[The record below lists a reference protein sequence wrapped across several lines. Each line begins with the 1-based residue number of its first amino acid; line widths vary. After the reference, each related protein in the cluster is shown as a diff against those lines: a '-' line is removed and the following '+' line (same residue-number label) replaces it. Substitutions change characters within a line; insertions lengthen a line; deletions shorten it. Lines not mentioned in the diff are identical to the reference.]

1 MVSLDCLG
9 ASGEVGR
16 SAFMLHTD
24 KKILLDYGVK
34 IFDEAGRPKFPTEEI
49 SPDLAIITHAH
60 LDHSGFVPALYKHS
74 KIRWFATPP
83 TEEICEILWK
93 DSMKIMG
100 RELPYQANHFKRA
113 VSNWSPI
120 INEQTQTFGKTEI
133 TPYDAGHIAGASMI
147 SAEYEG
153 KKIVYTGDFKTEDT
167 QMHKGARHIKD
178 VNLLIMESTYANREH
193 PNRKE
198 AEEQIIREIHETVE
212 DGGTV
217 LFPAFSLGRTQEL
230 VALIRKYD
238 KNVPVFLD
246 GMGRA
251 LTTLYLKYGKYIR
264 DAHAFRKAASSVRF
278 VEDIG
283 DKKEASRTPGV
294 IVTSAGM
301 MMGGPI
307 LNYLFNVNSR
317 SKIIFTGY
325 NVEGTNGWTLINQ
338 GFITKDEQQLTVD
351 LPVEYIDLSA
361 HAGRSELL
369 AFIRDANPEKIVL
382 VHGDHPDEFAE
393 ELKAAGYNAVA
404 PKLGD
409 KIAL

>member
-34 IFDEAGRPKFPTEEI
+34 IFDESGRAKFPTEEI
-49 SPDLAIITHAH
+49 SPDLAVITHAH

-83 TEEICEILWK
+83 TEEICQILWK

-100 RELPYQANHFKRA
+100 DELPYRNNDFKRA
-113 VSNWSPI
+113 LSNWSPI
-120 INEQTQTFGKTEI
+120 TNEQTQTFGKTEI
-133 TPYDAGHIAGASMI
+133 TPHDAGHIAGASMI
-147 SAEYEG
+147 VAEYNG
-153 KKIVYTGDFKTEDT
+153 KKVVYTGDFKTEDT
-167 QMHKGARHIKD
+167 QMHKGAKHIKD
-178 VNLLIMESTYANREH
+178 VDMLIMESTYADREH

-198 AEEQIIREIHETVE
+198 AEEQIIREVHETVE
-212 DGGTV
+212 KGGTV

-230 VALIRKYD
+230 IALVRKYD

-264 DAHAFRKAASSVRF
+264 DPHAFRKAASSIRF
-278 VEDIG
+278 VEDVG

-294 IVTSAGM
+294 IITSAGM

-307 LNYLFNVNSR
+307 LNYLFNVNNR

-325 NVEGTNGWTLINQ
+325 NVEGTNGWTLINK

-369 AFIRDANPEKIVL
+369 GFVRDANPEKIVL
-382 VHGDHPDEFAE
+382 VHGDKPEDFAE

-409 KIAL
+409 KISL